1 MKIRCL
7 NCNDIIESTSVHDL
21 KECKCGACFI
31 DGGDKYVRIAF
42 TLNEDKIQ
50 EGVRRIGEFVKNLNK

>member
-31 DGGDKYVRIAF
+31 DGGDKYVRIGG
-42 TLNEDKIQ
+42 NPEDISFVYEDGTEKLIKEKQ
-50 EGVRRIGEFVKNLNK
+50 EG